1 MVFDSTWAAA
11 GLSGT
16 IRVIL
21 QPSMTHLV
29 RLSRPIDMSESERIW
44 VVDRVET
51 GVAVLI
57 ADDNEQTVDVQVSL
71 LPENTSEGSVLL
83 VPEQVGEPARS
94 SSRLDEEQ
102 RQNRLR
108 EAEVALNE
116 LRKRDPGGDISL

>member
-83 VPEQVGEPARS
+83 VPEQVGEPAWS

>member
-44 VVDRVET
+44 VVDRGET

-83 VPEQVGEPARS
+83 VPEQVGEPAWS